1 MKTCILVNDSTNEK
15 TEFFVDQMSVTVK
28 IYEHNQCV
36 DQYVLDI
43 ATAESLKSHIL
54 NTTDSKET
62 L

>member
-15 TEFFVDQMSVTVK
+15 TEFFVDGMSVVVK
-28 IYEHNQCV
+28 LYEHNQCV
-36 DQYVLDI
+36 DQYTLDMD
-43 ATAESLKSHIL
+43 TAESLKLHIL